1 MSELNQE
8 QDLLVNDAK
17 QVQANN
23 CYAASVAQSTGAQES
38 LLLQGDDDESLDQ
51 DFPCEQA
58 NNESSPWNLNQE
70 VSADSNDSTECGS
83 ASECDCESEC
93 ECQSEGSCQSESS
106 CESELLVD
114 GDDLD
119 EEPLVTFDSL
129 GLSDAVLKAIKHEGF
144 EQPTP
149 IQLRSIPTFLEGHD
163 MIGQAQTGTGKTAA
177 FALPI
182 LSKLPK
188 RQKNI
193 FALVLEPTR
202 ELAIQVAESFS
213 RFAKYIDNFR
223 VAPIY
228 GGASYESQI
237 RSLRHGA
244 QVVVATPGRLI
255 DLIEKGRL
263 DFSEV
268 EHIVIDEA
276 DEMLRMGFIDDV
288 DWILDQVPSGHQ
300 TALFSATMPPVIKR
314 IAKAH
319 LVNPQEV
326 RIESHTTTATTVR
339 QRYWVVSGV
348 HKIDAMTRMLE
359 VESYE
364 AVLVFVRT
372 KTDAED
378 VANKLAGR
386 GLACAALH
394 GDIPQRQREKIIE
407 RLKNG
412 SLDIIIAT
420 DVAARGLDVDRI
432 THVFNYDIPYDAE
445 SYVHRIGRT
454 GRAGRTGEAILF
466 VSPRERRALRQI
478 ERVTRQRIEP
488 MRMPTVADV
497 NKRRL
502 ENFRNQIMETIESGG
517 LDDYLEV
524 ISDIL
529 SDDTIEVEVLAAALA
544 KMAQKDGSL
553 LLDESEPEPKMRTF
567 DDKER
572 SERRHGG
579 PSAEAVPLRDFP
591 DISMIRYRLAVGRR
605 DSVKP
610 GQIVGAIANEANL
623 DSKYIGEISIYDS
636 FSTVDLPDGMPGE
649 TMEILARARVCGRS
663 LDLRVYTQDPPS
675 RRERSDRFDRSDKGE
690 RSSFRSER
698 GERGGNR
705 AERGGN
711 RAERRR
717 ERFSH
722 REDYSFA
729 DEGEY
734 RHEKG
739 DINGNSVNYRGSSRD
754 RFNSRPS
761 FDSRS
766 PKRRGASSS
775 RPRPRLGSSRRGF

>member
-70 VSADSNDSTECGS
+70 ASADSNDSAES
-83 ASECDCESEC
+83 DSESEC

-106 CESELLVD
+106 CESESEGESELLVD

-502 ENFRNQIMETIESGG
+502 ENFRNQIMETIEAGG

-705 AERGGN
+705 AER
-711 RAERRR
+711 RR

-739 DINGNSVNYRGSSRD
+739 DINGNSVNYRGSSRE